1 MRASPSTSPLVSVV
15 IPTYN
20 RAHLLG
26 RALQSVL
33 LQTYLDYEIVVVDDG
48 STDHTLEVVKTF
60 QDDRVRYLRFER
72 HCGPSRA
79 RNVGIQAARGE
90 WIAFLDSDDEWLPRK
105 LELQM
110 ARLQGTQDLRVAA
123 VYCVCD
129 ELEGSTRRTVPSSG
143 VLHEGDVFDHLLRN
157 RRPPTASAYI
167 AKRSSLLGVGGFD
180 EGFPSSH
187 DIDLW
192 LRFSRAGNHF
202 VAVNEPLVI
211 KHNHVGPRIS
221 NDPVAPFRGFRQ
233 FDRRWGPVMKRRLGA
248 EVYGRWKAKRRKG
261 IQQLQ
266 IARLQAAAA
275 KGEAA
280 SALPHLVA
288 LLRLFPWS
296 LPSVF
301 QGLSLLTFG
310 HFMNGFRVAACEEV
324 PVDPEGGVSTAVDR

>member
-1 MRASPSTSPLVSVV
+1 
-15 IPTYN
+15 
-20 RAHLLG
+20 
-26 RALQSVL
+26 
-33 LQTYLDYEIVVVDDG
+33 LDYEIVVVDDG

-79 RNVGIQAARGE
+79 RNVGIQTARGE

-129 ELEGSTRRTVPSSG
+129 EHEGSTRRTVASSG

-167 AKRSSLLGVGGFD
+167 AKRSALLGVGGFD

-248 EVYGRWKAKRRKG
+248 EVYGRWKARRRKR

-266 IARLQAAAA
+266 VARIQAEVAM
-275 KGEAA
+275 GEVVSA
-280 SALPHLVA
+280 SRSILALC
-288 LLRLFPWS
+288 RFFPWS
-296 LPSVF
+296 LGSVF
-301 QGLSLLTFG
+301 QGLMLLTLG
-310 HFMNGFRVAACEEV
+310 SFMVRVRVALGREV
-324 PVDPEGGVSTAVDR
+324 EVDLEREVSPSVDR